1 MDQCLQ
7 EGLVNGIKTYKLTES
22 VTDNNVKEGNVG
34 HD

>member
-1 MDQCLQ
+1 LL

-22 VTDNNVKEGNVG
+22 VTDNNVKGENIV